1 MKNAAMWVVVG
12 VVVLGAGL
20 AAVWVL
26 NSGSGNPASAESPIE
41 GAPPSSGVGQAPSGT
56 VVAEN
61 PGETPADTAPAAE
74 ESEEAQGDVVSTSSA
89 ETTLAQ
95 QDVTS
100 AVVQVPASDLSLEL
114 RPMAIEELIES
125 GESYEGR
132 EVLVKGTIIT
142 QCMRGCKFA
151 IDDGTGVINVE
162 LVAKALDRLISQGSV
177 GKQAQARGVFHQTPR
192 PLVAVEKPE
201 NWDFLK

>member
-1 MKNAAMWVVVG
+1 MKNTAIWILVAVA
-12 VVVLGAGL
+12 VLGASL

-26 NSGSGNPASAESPIE
+26 RPGEGTATSAASPIE
-41 GAPPSSGVGQAPSGT
+41 RAPPSSGVGQAQNIAAASEDPHEVGPT
-56 VVAEN
+56 ENAPEEVAEV
-61 PGETPADTAPAAE
+61 TAGVDLAE
-74 ESEEAQGDVVSTSSA
+74 QTQGDVRSTTSA
-89 ETTLAQ
+89 ETAPGQ
-95 QDVTS
+95 QAVTGMV
-100 AVVQVPASDLSLEL
+100 AEV
-114 RPMAIEELIES
+114 AIEELIEN
-125 GESYEGR
+125 GDTYEGR

-162 LVAKALDRLISQGSV
+162 LVGKALDRLISQGSV
-177 GKQAQARGVFHQTPR
+177 GKQARARGVFHQAPR